1 MSIRPATLD
10 DLDALVALEE
20 HAFDS
25 DRLSRRSFRRMLTR
39 GKAALLVDDTGGAL
53 RGYVL
58 VLFHSGTPLA
68 RLYSIAVDAAAR
80 GAGTGRALMEAA
92 EAAARERDSVAMRLE
107 VRSDNAAALKLYRS
121 LGYRDFEM
129 QADYY
134 EDHTDAVRMEK
145 PLTGHL
151 ARDMAR
157 VPYYQQTRDFT
168 CGSAALLMAMHAL
181 DPGLVPD
188 RKLELRIWREATTI
202 YMTSGHGG
210 CGPYG
215 LAVSAHRR
223 GFEVEVWVNGAE
235 TELFVDSVRGEDKK
249 AVIRE
254 VQEDLLEEMKRCGIP
269 LHHGTLSLDD
279 LQREFEAG
287 GIPVVLISSWRIY
300 HTRSPHWLVVTGFD
314 DRFVYVHDPFVD
326 SAEGK
331 TRVDCVNMPIL
342 KKEFAGMVRYGRQA
356 QRAAVILRR
365 GGRH

>member
-1 MSIRPATLD
+1 MTIRPATLD
-10 DLDALVALEE
+10 DLDALVALEDTS
-20 HAFDS
+20 FPG

-39 GKAALLVDDTGGAL
+39 AKAELLVDEHQGRLCGYAL
-53 RGYVL
+53 A
-58 VLFHSGTPLA
+58 LFHAGTPLA
-68 RLYSIAVDAAAR
+68 RLYSVAVDPATR
-80 GAGTGRALMEAA
+80 GSGLGRALVEAI
-92 EAAARERDSVAMRLE
+92 EISARERDCVAMRLE
-107 VRSDNAAALKLYRS
+107 VRRDNTAAIEMYKA
-121 LGYRDFEM
+121 LGYRPFAME
-129 QADYY
+129 ADYY
-134 EDHTDAVRMEK
+134 DDRMEAVRMEK
-145 PLTGHL
+145 ALTGHL

-157 VPYYQQTRDFT
+157 VPYYQQTQEFT

-181 DPGLVPD
+181 DPAVVPD

-223 GFEVEVWVNGAE
+223 GFDTEVWVNGQE
-235 TELFVDSVRGEDKK
+235 SELFVDSVRGEDKK
-249 AVIRE
+249 AVIRA
-254 VQEDLLEEMKRCGIP
+254 VQEDLLEEMAACGIP
-269 LHHGTLSLDD
+269 LHHGALSVDD

-314 DRFVYVHDPFVD
+314 RRFVYVHDPFVD
-326 SAEGK
+326 TAEGK

-356 QRAAVILRR
+356 QRAAVIVRAR
-365 GGRH
+365 QG